1 MEKNSEK
8 IQNLINELRSMYGK
22 KEWKRK
28 NPPLDTLIKT
38 ILSQNTSDINS
49 FRAFDNLKLKCPNW
63 EKCLQTPIEEI
74 EEAIR
79 MGGLSKTKSKR
90 IKNILEKIKEEK
102 GNLDI
107 SFLNEMT
114 VDKARKWLISLK
126 GVGEKTAAVTLLF
139 AFNKPIFPVD
149 THVLRVTKRL
159 GLIGDISLN
168 KAHHVLKKLISP
180 EDYYES
186 HLNLIEHG
194 RTICHAQNPECNKC
208 KLSEYCE
215 YFHKKSILQ
224 ALYDKE
230 RQLKINDL
238 TSIVSEWMELDKILN
253 KLEEKQ
259 IIYIEDKKINITEL
273 GSIYVQKNKKIDD
286 KLLRNLLKKDF
297 SEDNLSKVLKIPK
310 KRLNEL

>member
-1 MEKNSEK
+1 
-8 IQNLINELRSMYGK
+8 
-22 KEWKRK
+22 
-28 NPPLDTLIKT
+28 
-38 ILSQNTSDINS
+38 LSQNTSDINS